1 MAIIDPHITTLEL
14 KLLPADNRSAG
25 CASLPDPRGAGH
37 VEAFQFLSICLSVC
51 LSKCPDIKLQDL
63 SLALRSHDQFQA
75 SHWMMD
81 DG

>member
-1 MAIIDPHITTLEL
+1 MIL
-14 KLLPADNRSAG
+14 KNFGSILSPDGEKIFPVISVNLLPDQ
-25 CASLPDPRGAGH
+25 RGAGH
-37 VEAFQFLSICLSVC
+37 VEAFQFLSVRMSECLSE
-51 LSKCPDIKLQDL
+51 CPDIKLQGL